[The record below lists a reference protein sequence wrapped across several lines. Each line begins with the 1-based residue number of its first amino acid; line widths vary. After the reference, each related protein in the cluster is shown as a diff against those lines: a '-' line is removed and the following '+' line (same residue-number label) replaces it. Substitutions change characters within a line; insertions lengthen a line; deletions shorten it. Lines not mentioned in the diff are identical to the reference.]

1 MCKYMLLQNNCI
13 NNSVTNGLKHKEEKK
28 TCKTTLYDKIKDRR
42 EAGVNVTMVNLSA
55 QKKHTLYVR
64 IFLFIVGVINL
75 ALKKKIF
82 QC

>member
-42 EAGVNVTMVNLSA
+42 EAGVNGEWLIWVHRKNIPCMYAYSYLLSV
-55 QKKHTLYVR
+55 L
-64 IFLFIVGVINL
+64 
-75 ALKKKIF
+75 
-82 QC
+82 

>member
-42 EAGVNVTMVNLSA
+42 EAGVNGEWL
-55 QKKHTLYVR
+55 
-64 IFLFIVGVINL
+64 I
-75 ALKKKIF
+75 
-82 QC
+82 